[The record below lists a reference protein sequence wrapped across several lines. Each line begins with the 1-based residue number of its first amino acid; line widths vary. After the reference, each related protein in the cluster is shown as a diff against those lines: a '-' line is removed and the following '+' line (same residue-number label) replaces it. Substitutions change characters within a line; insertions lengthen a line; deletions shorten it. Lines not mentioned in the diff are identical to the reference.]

1 MPSYIPF
8 CLHTWPYTCT
18 LENTTFLKLAL
29 ISLFSV
35 FLFSS
40 HVHINHSPLKSNQV
54 IWNHF
59 FFSLNR
65 VKETIGSGWV
75 SNASMTFIC
84 SEVRWWVQRGWR
96 ASETI
101 SRETVLTQMTALL
114 TEVRPSAGTDAIG
127 QVLAFSALN
136 TGQGMGAVQSWSKRW
151 FFLKGEYLPCER
163 QSRGQM
169 WLSADGFNFGWNS
182 TWTLC

>member
-40 HVHINHSPLKSNQV
+40 RVHINHSPLKSNQV
-54 IWNHF
+54 LWNHF

-65 VKETIGSGWV
+65 VKEKIGSGWV
-75 SNASMTFIC
+75 SNASVTFIC

-96 ASETI
+96 ATETI
-101 SRETVLTQMTALL
+101 SRETFDPNDCIADWSETIGRDWCH
-114 TEVRPSAGTDAIG
+114 RPSPCFFCPQHRAGDG
-127 QVLAFSALN
+127 GSPVMEQKVVLSIRRVPSMWKAKPGSD
-136 TGQGMGAVQSWSKRW
+136 MIISWW
-151 FFLKGEYLPCER
+151 V
-163 QSRGQM
+163 
-169 WLSADGFNFGWNS
+169 
-182 TWTLC
+182 